1 MLLSIPQACQPFV
14 VIYAFVTAASSD
26 ALHPISFKLEFTTAY
41 TAYPQLEYG
50 ANKQAQA
57 AKDYSLW

>member
-1 MLLSIPQACQPFV
+1 M
-14 VIYAFVTAASSD
+14 YAFVTAASGD
-26 ALHPISFKLEFTTAY
+26 ALHPISPKLEFTTAY
-41 TAYPQLEYG
+41 TTYPQLEYG

>member
-1 MLLSIPQACQPFV
+1 MLLSIPQACQLFV
-14 VIYAFVTAASSD
+14 MYAFVTAASGD
-26 ALHPISFKLEFTTAY
+26 ALHPISPKLEFTTAY
-41 TAYPQLEYG
+41 TTYPQLEYG

>member
-1 MLLSIPQACQPFV
+1 MLLSIPQTCQLFV
-14 VIYAFVTAASSD
+14 ISAFVTAASSD
-26 ALHPISFKLEFTTAY
+26 ALPPILPKLELTPAY
-41 TAYPQLEYG
+41 TTYPQLEYG